1 MTTDAISMYT
11 AYGTSNK
18 PTAPHQGR
26 IVANPAEF
34 KSGPV
39 VDLGLNGVEKRDD
52 IFDAKSVEV
61 SFRTKY
67 GTTAKILIPSD
78 ATAWELYGTMRGVGL
93 ASYRLTTALVKALN
107 KLAEVAPEQ
116 GIDMGVMA
124 AEDIMSKARSSN
136 AKYGAADTEPRT
148 LSQQVICDF
157 ARAYMGS
164 DKTFYHLL

>member
-1 MTTDAISMYT
+1 MTIDAISMYT
-11 AYGTSNK
+11 AYGTSK
-18 PTAPHQGR
+18 PADPHQG
-26 IVANPAEF
+26 ANPAEF

-39 VDLGLNGVEKRDD
+39 VDLGLNGVEKRN
-52 IFDAKSVEV
+52 ILDAKSVEV
-61 SFRTKY
+61 SFRTKH
-67 GTTAKILIPSD
+67 GTTAKIRIPSD